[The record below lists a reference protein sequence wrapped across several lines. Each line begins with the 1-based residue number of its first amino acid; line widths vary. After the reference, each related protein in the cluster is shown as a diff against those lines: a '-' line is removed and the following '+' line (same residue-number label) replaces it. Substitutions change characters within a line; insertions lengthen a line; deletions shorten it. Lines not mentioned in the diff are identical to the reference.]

1 MPKKRSR
8 SPKKQQPNGTKNNT
22 SSSRL
27 PFAAAALIGVLAAAA
42 AYWRNDAEETP
53 WQPRPSD
60 AYKPLKRIGGVLIED
75 FVPPRII
82 EALRAEL
89 EDAVNR
95 TCAAPTMVCFDPAR
109 IAVTWLACVDE
120 AGRVAPRPCEILF
133 AEIFARGHERR
144 DAATIQP
151 LRKTGNL
158 LLCTLLLGNTLVNA
172 AIATLLADATAGV
185 LGMFITTGLIVVFGE
200 IVPQSVCS
208 RYALQVY
215 VYAYMY
221 MCNICMNVFQ

>member
-8 SPKKQQPNGTKNNT
+8 SPKKQQPNGTKNKG
-22 SSSRL
+22 SSRL
-27 PFAAAALIGVLAAAA
+27 LATAAVIGVLAAAVA

-60 AYKPLKRIGGVLIED
+60 AYAPLKKISGVLIED

-109 IAVTWLACVDE
+109 VDVETGRAASLLPPWLANATAAEVVERPGASHCVQGIKE
-120 AGRVAPRPCEILF
+120 ADA
-133 AEIFARGHERR
+133 H
-144 DAATIQP
+144 AATASVSFVSSRDEFVAAKAVERAVQSAVGLP
-151 LRKTGNL
+151 GAHGLFQQL
-158 LLCTLLLGNTLVNA
+158 LYYPV
-172 AIATLLADATAGV
+172 
-185 LGMFITTGLIVVFGE
+185 
-200 IVPQSVCS
+200 
-208 RYALQVY
+208 
-215 VYAYMY
+215 
-221 MCNICMNVFQ
+221 